1 MKKNNKNN
9 IPNWVHFELCN
20 WSRWCWLGISPGPNI
35 PTHCA
40 SPEWQYERIREE
52 GEIESVDSKPIP
64 VNEVHAQIVQGVYE
78 ALPTMQAQVLRAE
91 YPQRRSSVQKRLI
104 VQMGKPAYESA
115 LNVALFRVMVAFEG
129 RVE

>member
-1 MKKNNKNN
+1 MAKKQTET
-9 IPNWVHFELCN
+9 PDWLRHEMEN
-20 WSRWCWLGISPGPNI
+20 WSRWCWRGAYPHPLPPK
-35 PTHCA
+35 HCA

-78 ALPTMQAQVLRAE
+78 ALPTLQAQVLRAE
-91 YPQRRSSVQKRLI
+91 YPQRRSSSVQKRLI
-104 VQMGKPAYESA
+104 VQMGKSAYESA